1 MQRVILNDGE
11 CNKEKHM
18 VFLRLTVERLY
29 GILANVAAEVKLTT
43 LALEL
48 SLSLIYSTLI
58 FVHHISRV
66 RASEAGNNANK
77 KCFGRILK
85 TVASGK
91 SRLCL

>member
-29 GILANVAAEVKLTT
+29 GILGNVAAEVKLTT

-48 SLSLIYSTLI
+48 SLSLFDIDSRSL
-58 FVHHISRV
+58 HIPSGEQVKLEIMPIRSV
-66 RASEAGNNANK
+66 LVEYWRP
-77 KCFGRILK
+77 
-85 TVASGK
+85 VASGK
-91 SRLCL
+91 SRHCL